1 MWYALTSK
9 PLAASLTAALLANAT
24 VMGAGWVLQSPP
36 AHPTTFR
43 PVVLHPP
50 KPAAIH
56 IQVHLIPARPP
67 RTFSGVPAAFEQPMV
82 LPLRYRLSEQ
92 GALHYIARSLHV
104 PLTFTGPDYALLGEH
119 LPYGKPTPAI
129 QLLTRIANLSYIEG
143 QFTVAASGA
152 IVVHN
157 DPLDG

>member
-9 PLAASLTAALLANAT
+9 PLAASLTAALLANAA
-24 VMGAGWVLQSPP
+24 VMGTGWALQSPP
-36 AHPTTFR
+36 AHPVASQ
-43 PVVLHPP
+43 PVTLHPAR
-50 KPAAIH
+50 PAAIH
-56 IQVHLIPARPP
+56 IQVHLIPVRPP
-67 RTFSGVPAAFEQPMV
+67 RTFSGVPAAFEQPLV
-82 LPLRYRLSEQ
+82 LPIRYRLSER
-92 GALHYIARSLHV
+92 GALTYIAKRLGV
-104 PLTFTGPDYALLGEH
+104 PLSFSGPDYALLGEH

-143 QFTVAASGA
+143 HFAVAASGA